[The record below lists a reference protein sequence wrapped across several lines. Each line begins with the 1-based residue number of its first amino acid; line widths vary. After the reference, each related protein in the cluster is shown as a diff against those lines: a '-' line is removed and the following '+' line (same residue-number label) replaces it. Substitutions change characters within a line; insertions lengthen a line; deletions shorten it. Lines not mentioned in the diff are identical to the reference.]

1 MQISLRSHVIAGTAA
16 VVGAGAIAL
25 NPVMGAQLSLPSINV
40 PSVSKVALAGL
51 DSPLSELLSTFFVA
65 NQYLLNDT
73 NSVLSPDS
81 WPYADFGTEF
91 GDLPVNI
98 PGIVPGI
105 LGPQDLDPLSPTF
118 NPFGSNIY
126 SSVGVIPQI
135 IDDALPIISQLGYN
149 GSDYL
154 NVTGDALFGAGYAL
168 SEGVWNAI
176 GDLLTLNIQGAVET
190 FANSISVAGTL
201 LLGAGGYVLQN
212 VVAKAQAVFNT
223 LASGV
228 GTILGVTAAQISL
241 VVAKTVQVVQDTF
254 AATTFEGGWNAAI
267 DGLFGPS
274 GIPGTIL
281 NLTIGAG
288 VQTGPIVP
296 SDPFDPD
303 TYPAAIEGNFVPS
316 VRTEV
321 QGLVKEITADLQVVG
336 SPAAAAPAGARKAA
350 RAAAAAAASAAEV
363 PAAEVPADGAGADA
377 GSAAVAVSAEKP
389 AAKQGNHRTVRA
401 AAKAAAHAG

>member
-1 MQISLRSHVIAGTAA
+1 LIAGTAA
-16 VVGAGAIAL
+16 VVGAGAIAV
-25 NPVMGAQLSLPSINV
+25 NPVVGVQLSLPSINV
-40 PSVSKVALAGL
+40 PAAAQVALAAF
-51 DSPLSELLSTFFVA
+51 DSPLAQLFATLDVA
-65 NQYLLNDT
+65 NNYLL
-73 NSVLSPDS
+73 DS
-81 WPYADFGTEF
+81 ASFPANANNWPYAGFGEYWGVPPTNYPV
-91 GDLPVNI
+91 LPFALI
-98 PGIVPGI
+98 DPA
-105 LGPQDLDPLSPTF
+105 LG
-118 NPFGSNIY
+118 GY
-126 SSVGVIPQI
+126 SSVGVIPQF

-321 QGLVKEITADLQVVG
+321 QALVKAITADLQVVG

-350 RAAAAAAASAAEV
+350 RAAAAAAAPAAV
-363 PAAEVPADGAGADA
+363 APAAEAGAAEAGAAEAGADA
-377 GSAAVAVSAEKP
+377 GSAAVAVSVEKP
-389 AAKQGNHRTVRA
+389 AKKQGNHRTVRA